1 MKMKTIRG
9 LALCLIVMIFMPLV
23 LHAQDLFN
31 YRGFS
36 FGMSPAAVLKQ
47 TDMKLANVKTL
58 HSQPALI
65 QELTWWLPMLPENSY
80 QADSVREILFT
91 FCDGQLYRMS
101 ATYDRSAIEGLTA
114 EDLVQS
120 IAAKYGPPI
129 KPPTETDVSK
139 AGPQGPEEKVIALW
153 EDAQY
158 SFSLNR
164 SYLANGF
171 TLVMYSL
178 QANAAAD
185 AAIAKAIK
193 LEEQEGPLKEA
204 ERQKKEDDELAAARV
219 KNLQSFR
226 P

>member
-1 MKMKTIRG
+1 METIRSST
-9 LALCLIVMIFMPLV
+9 LCLFAMLLVTPLV
-23 LHAQDLFN
+23 RAQDLFN

-58 HSQPALI
+58 HNEPALI

-139 AGPQGPEEKVIALW
+139 AGPQGPEEKVVALW
-153 EDAQY
+153 GDAQY

-204 ERQKKEDDELAAARV
+204 ERQKKEKDELAAARV

>member
-1 MKMKTIRG
+1 MKTIRSST
-9 LALCLIVMIFMPLV
+9 LCLFAMLLVTPLV
-23 LHAQDLFN
+23 RAQDLFN

-47 TDMKLANVKTL
+47 TDMKMADVKTL

-65 QELTWWLPMLPENSY
+65 QELTWWSPMLSGNSY

-101 ATYDRSAIEGLTA
+101 ATYDRSAIEGLTT

-129 KPPTETDVSK
+129 KPPTEIAAPK
-139 AGPQGPEEKVIALW
+139 IGPQGPEEKVVARW

-178 QANAAAD
+178 QANAEAD

-204 ERQKKEDDELAAARV
+204 ERQKKEADELALARV

>member
-1 MKMKTIRG
+1 MKMKMIRSST
-9 LALCLIVMIFMPLV
+9 LCLFAMLLVTPLV
-23 LHAQDLFN
+23 RAQDLFN

-153 EDAQY
+153 GDAQY

-204 ERQKKEDDELAAARV
+204 ERQKKEKDELAAARV

>member
-1 MKMKTIRG
+1 MKTIRG
-9 LALCLIVMIFMPLV
+9 LALCLIVMISMPPV

-47 TDMKLANVKTL
+47 TDMKMADVKTL

-65 QELTWWLPMLPENSY
+65 QELTWWLPMLPGNSY
-80 QADSVREILFT
+80 QANSVREILFT

-101 ATYDRSAIEGLTA
+101 ATYDRSAIEGLKT

-139 AGPQGPEEKVIALW
+139 AGPQGPEEKVVALW

-158 SFSLNR
+158 SLSLNR

-178 QANAAAD
+178 QGNAAAD

-204 ERQKKEDDELAAARV
+204 ERQKKEKDELAAARV

>member
-1 MKMKTIRG
+1 MKMETIRSST
-9 LALCLIVMIFMPLV
+9 LCLFAMLLVTPLV
-23 LHAQDLFN
+23 RAQDLFN

-91 FCDGQLYRMS
+91 FCNGQLYRMS

-139 AGPQGPEEKVIALW
+139 AGPQGPEEKVVALW
-153 EDAQY
+153 GDAQY

-204 ERQKKEDDELAAARV
+204 ERQKKEKDELAAARV

>member
-1 MKMKTIRG
+1 MKTIRSST
-9 LALCLIVMIFMPLV
+9 LCLFAMLLVTPLV
-23 LHAQDLFN
+23 RAQDLFN

-58 HSQPALI
+58 HNEPALI

-139 AGPQGPEEKVIALW
+139 AGPQGPEEKVVALW
-153 EDAQY
+153 GDAQY

>member
-1 MKMKTIRG
+1 
-9 LALCLIVMIFMPLV
+9 
-23 LHAQDLFN
+23 
-31 YRGFS
+31 
-36 FGMSPAAVLKQ
+36 
-47 TDMKLANVKTL
+47 
-58 HSQPALI
+58 
-65 QELTWWLPMLPENSY
+65 MLPGNSF

-101 ATYDRSAIEGLTA
+101 ATYGRSAIEGLKT

-139 AGPQGPEEKVIALW
+139 AGPQGPEEKVVALW
-153 EDAQY
+153 GDAQY
-158 SFSLNR
+158 SLSLNR
-164 SYLANGF
+164 SYLASVF

-193 LEEQEGPLKEA
+193 KRKRRASRGASEESAKFSTVVMA
-204 ERQKKEDDELAAARV
+204 
-219 KNLQSFR
+219 
-226 P
+226 